1 MTKLLKPI
9 LFALLLVTG
18 QLAQAQ
24 ANQTEGVV
32 VYTRRTFWPKI
43 TARMTYLSQEQKDR
57 AANTWKNE
65 EGSKEKMKLSF
76 TPNTSL
82 YGYASESGESE
93 DGRYTWRNREL
104 AFFRDFANEKQVDI
118 EEMLGKVYVI
128 EDSLRIP
135 SWKIGNQVREIA
147 GHMCINATTTDPV
160 KDQVLTAW
168 FAQDIPVSAGPERI
182 CGLPGLI
189 LELDINNGDV
199 IIETASITFK
209 PVAADIK
216 LPKIKKP
223 KKLDEKGYESML
235 KTYIAEQ
242 IKEQQNPYWEIRY

>member
-1 MTKLLKPI
+1 MKQFLNPI
-9 LFALLLVTG
+9 LCACLFLTALIT
-18 QLAQAQ
+18 QAQ
-24 ANQTEGVV
+24 TNQSEGVV
-32 VYTRRTFWPKI
+32 IYTRQTFWPKI
-43 TARMTYLSQEQKDR
+43 IARMTYLSQEQKDR

-65 EGSKEKMKLSF
+65 EASKEKMKLSF
-76 TPNTSL
+76 TPTTSL
-82 YGYASESGESE
+82 YGYESESGSTE
-93 DGRYTWRNREL
+93 DGRYTWRNKEL
-104 AFFRDFANEKQVDI
+104 ALFRDFDKEKQVDI
-118 EEMLGKVYVI
+118 EEMLGKVYLV
-128 EDSLRIP
+128 EDSLRVP

-147 GHMCINATTTDPV
+147 GHMCINATTTDPI

-199 IIETASITFK
+199 IIETTSITFK

-216 LPKIKKP
+216 MPKIKKP

-235 KTYIAEQ
+235 KSYIADQ
-242 IKEQQNPYWEIRY
+242 MKEQQNPYWEIRY